1 MMKRFLTWI
10 FVFLMLLPCA
20 FAEEG
25 GGPRW
30 QGFRDLPWGA
40 IEEEIAEREGRVAD
54 RHLEISELC
63 LDLVYSGMAYG
74 DYAGAE
80 AAYILYDGALVCAGY
95 MIPGA
100 EEEAMTQAL
109 EERFGRPNGDGRLI
123 FRSILSLVR
132 PEEENDAILQKAPTA
147 WDVDGTGVILY
158 PEGDRLVLLCIGLGY
173 MSGGDAELPAEEED
187 EDAEAEE
194 TEETGE
200 TEEPA
205 GTENAP

>member
-1 MMKRFLTWI
+1 MMKRFLTWV

-80 AAYILYDGALVCAGY
+80 AAYILYDGELVCAGY

-100 EEEAMTQAL
+100 EEEAMTVPIAS
-109 EERFGRPNGDGRLI
+109 GDTTPFWVVTTHLPTN
-123 FRSILSLVR
+123 LSSDSCSMVS
-132 PEEENDAILQKAPTA
+132 P
-147 WDVDGTGVILY
+147 
-158 PEGDRLVLLCIGLGY
+158 
-173 MSGGDAELPAEEED
+173 S
-187 EDAEAEE
+187 
-194 TEETGE
+194 
-200 TEEPA
+200 
-205 GTENAP
+205 

>member
-1 MMKRFLTWI
+1 MKKRFLTWTLI
-10 FVFLMLLPCA
+10 FLMLWACA
-20 FAEEG
+20 AAEENESL
-25 GGPRW
+25 RW

-54 RHLEISELC
+54 RHLEISDLC

-74 DYAGAE
+74 DYVGAE

-100 EEEAMTQAL
+100 EEEAMTEAL
-109 EERFGRPNGDGRLI
+109 VERFGQPNGDGRLI

-147 WDVDGTGVILY
+147 WNVDGTGVILY
-158 PEGDRLVLLCIGLGY
+158 TEDERLILLCIGLDY
-173 MSGGDAELPAEEED
+173 MNGGDAEIPEESEEEAEEVD
-187 EDAEAEE
+187 EAEE
-194 TEETGE
+194 TDET
-200 TEEPA
+200 TDVP
-205 GTENAP
+205 